1 MSCLF
6 FCSPDE
12 REQLL
17 KHGGDATMHLES
29 AYDLRE
35 KLNVD
40 IGRAK
45 TIRSGICKSLFD
57 VNSDV
62 SSSFAMLN
70 AHKQK
75 PWLISTGVMALDE
88 GLKSGW
94 QLGAISEV
102 AGPEGSGRT
111 TLCLKAVVQAVL
123 PVGFS
128 GSAAG
133 AVVIDTEFSF
143 SAETLRTQIA
153 SRIGFYN
160 KELIDECLQR
170 VTILQLSNSSELE
183 STLAEIDSMLI
194 EQKAVVFVI
203 DCLATLA
210 RRSFDPANVPERQA
224 FLARVSSRV
233 KTVCEALQVAALVT
247 NIQTKEGDASTV
259 ALGELWAHCVNT
271 RIVLSSHDSDHV
283 FRIMKSPRVPLYKG
297 RLPTDA
303 IHNGMESEEG
313 VSNSQILGFYD

>member
-1 MSCLF
+1 
-6 FCSPDE
+6 
-12 REQLL
+12 
-17 KHGGDATMHLES
+17 
-29 AYDLRE
+29 
-35 KLNVD
+35 
-40 IGRAK
+40 
-45 TIRSGICKSLFD
+45 
-57 VNSDV
+57 
-62 SSSFAMLN
+62 
-70 AHKQK
+70 
-75 PWLISTGVMALDE
+75 
-88 GLKSGW
+88 
-94 QLGAISEV
+94 
-102 AGPEGSGRT
+102 
-111 TLCLKAVVQAVL
+111 
-123 PVGFS
+123 
-128 GSAAG
+128 
-133 AVVIDTEFSF
+133 
-143 SAETLRTQIA
+143 
-153 SRIGFYN
+153 
-160 KELIDECLQR
+160 
-170 VTILQLSNSSELE
+170 
-183 STLAEIDSMLI
+183 MLI

>member
-1 MSCLF
+1 
-6 FCSPDE
+6 
-12 REQLL
+12 
-17 KHGGDATMHLES
+17 MHLES

-143 SAETLRTQIA
+143 SAEVQYFTHYPHSQLFVTFAETLVKTLRTQIA